1 MARLS
6 LSTRAERWWPKL
18 AHRDLDQLP
27 KGLSHQLD
35 LLVKAMGL
43 SREQFARY
51 KPSTRLK
58 YVRAARQ
65 GRTASA
71 ERERVKTQRVARQQR
86 KNAQARTTSRAQSDK
101 MLAQQDRIQELRRT
115 LIYEYGMNTVA
126 DENTHV
132 DAIAARVL
140 LSQESLNE
148 HVARYGYDYVLR
160 RLEGMLRAVETQGV
174 GAEQWNT
181 FMNSL
186 KDKGDDERWFWYHS
200 QPTAVI
206 FSR

>member
-1 MARLS
+1 MTRLS
-6 LSTRAERWWPKL
+6 LSNRVARWWPKL
-18 AHRDLDQLP
+18 AQRDLDQLP

-35 LLVKAMGL
+35 LLVKAMGI

-58 YVRAARQ
+58 YVRAARH
-65 GRTASA
+65 GRTVSA
-71 ERERVKTQRVARQQR
+71 ERERVKAQRVARQQR
-86 KNAQARTTSRAQSDK
+86 KDAEARQAGRARSDK

-115 LIYEYGMNTVA
+115 LVYEYGMNTVA

-140 LSQESLNE
+140 LSQESINE

-160 RLEGMLRAVETQGV
+160 RLEDMLHAVETQGV
-174 GAEQWNT
+174 GAEQWGT

-186 KDKGDDERWFWYHS
+186 KDQGDDERWFWYHS